1 MLLQYP
7 FKEEKR
13 LRRENSKSVGSNAA
27 TSDVGNAEIG
37 EKNGEY
43 Y

>member
-13 LRRENSKSVGSNAA
+13 LRGENTKSIGSNAA
-27 TSDVGNAEIG
+27 TFDGVNAEIG

>member
-13 LRRENSKSVGSNAA
+13 LRWQNTKSIGSNAA
-27 TSDVGNAEIG
+27 TSDGGNAEIG